1 MSVSISVDM
10 PKINKS
16 FVDQL
21 EFVESGQKIIR
32 DSDLTGFAIRVTVKS
47 KAYVVERRKD
57 GKLHRIVIGRHTDI
71 TAAEARAKAQQIL
84 AEIGSGRFHQ
94 AENLPVEVVE
104 TRYPT
109 LGESLELYIKEKQL
123 KPLSIRTY
131 QHCMNAFLPDWLDRV
146 IFEIPKSEVQERH
159 QQLTTYSPS
168 QANLTM
174 QVFRAIW
181 NHAYITYSDDTNP
194 ITKIN
199 PVKILE
205 AKNSWNQIKPRRG
218 RLIGSDIPE
227 FFKHTQ
233 AYVDE
238 SSLRDDGTKHAVRDM
253 LIFIMLTGCRRNEAE
268 GLAWSNIDLKNGTVT
283 FLDPKNGVDHVLPV
297 GDCLFS
303 MLNERH
309 TRKHSDWVFAS
320 SRSEC
325 GHVVSAMT
333 ALKRINEKTGV
344 QKTQHDLRR
353 TFASIAND
361 LDYGYYTIKRLLNHI
376 SGDVTANYV
385 QVSMS
390 KLREAM
396 NAVEDVYLGN
406 RQPPD

>member
-1 MSVSISVDM
+1 M

-32 DSDLTGFAIRVTVKS
+32 DSELTGFAIRVTVKS
-47 KAYVVERRKD
+47 KAYIVERRKD

-71 TAAEARAKAQQIL
+71 TAAEARVKAQQIL
-84 AEIGSGRFHQ
+84 ADIGSGRHQ
-94 AENLPVEVVE
+94 AEAVPVDVVE
-104 TRYPT
+104 TCYPT
-109 LGESLELYIKEKQL
+109 LGESLELYLREKQL
-123 KPLSIRTY
+123 KPLSVRTY
-131 QHCMNAFLPDWLDRV
+131 KHCVHAFLPDWLDRV
-146 IFEIPKSEVQERH
+146 IFEVTKSDVQDRH

-174 QVFRAIW
+174 QVFRAVW
-181 NHAYITYSDDTNP
+181 NHAYITYSDDDNP

-205 AKNSWNQIKPRRG
+205 AKKSWNQIKPRRG
-218 RLIGSDIPE
+218 RLMGSDIPL
-227 FFKHTQ
+227 FFKNTQ
-233 AYVDE
+233 EYVDE

-268 GLAWSNIDLKNGTVT
+268 SLNWKNVDFKHGTVT
-283 FLDPKNGVDHVLPV
+283 FLDPKNGADHVLPV
-297 GDCLFS
+297 GDYLLG
-303 MLNERH
+303 MLNERYA
-309 TRKHSDWVFAS
+309 RKHSDWVFAS
-320 SRSEC
+320 SRAER

-344 QKTQHDLRR
+344 QKCQHDLRR

-361 LDYGYYTIKRLLNHI
+361 LDYGHYTIKRLLNHI

-396 NAVEDVYLGN
+396 NAIEDVYLGN

>member
-1 MSVSISVDM
+1 M

-32 DSDLTGFAIRVTVKS
+32 DSDLTGFAIRLTVKS
-47 KAYVVERRKD
+47 KVYVVERRKS
-57 GKLHRIVIGRHTDI
+57 GKLHRVVLGRHTDI

-84 AEIGSGRFHQ
+84 ADIASGRFNQ
-94 AENLPVEVVE
+94 VADAPAQVEQKS
-104 TRYPT
+104 YPT
-109 LGESLELYIKEKQL
+109 LGESLALYLKEKQL

-131 QHCMNAFLPDWLDRV
+131 QHCMNAFLPDWLGRV
-146 IFEIPKSEVQERH
+146 IFEINRTEVQERH
-159 QQLTTYSPS
+159 EQLTAYSPS

-174 QVFRAIW
+174 QVFRAVW
-181 NHAYITYSDDTNP
+181 NHAYITYSDDDSP
-194 ITKIN
+194 ITKVN

-205 AKNSWNQIKPRRG
+205 AKKSWNHIKPRRG

-233 AYVDE
+233 DYIDE

-268 GLAWSNIDLKNGTVT
+268 SLAWQNVDLKHGTVM

-297 GDCLFS
+297 GHYLLDL
-303 MLNERH
+303 LIKRH
-309 TRKHSDWVFAS
+309 AKKHSEWVFAS

-344 QKTQHDLRR
+344 QKSQHDLRR
-353 TFASIAND
+353 TFASIANH
-361 LDYGYYTIKRLLNHI
+361 LDYGHYTIKRLLNHI

-396 NAVEDVYLGN
+396 NAIEAVYLGSS
-406 RQPPD
+406 QPPD